1 MAIGALAAI
10 TFRRS
15 KVELQPCHMSTVGL
29 QEACEL
35 LRVSPSTLMRR
46 ARAGIVPGARIGR
59 QWVFVR
65 DDLLQLVRETAR
77 KPRCSIDVAA
87 LRSGGSVSSST
98 DLNTASQLAHAIAQK
113 RKNSRP
119 RLEVVHGGKRASGN
133 G

>member
-1 MAIGALAAI
+1 
-10 TFRRS
+10 
-15 KVELQPCHMSTVGL
+15 MSTVGL